1 MHWRTIRLDRAEP
14 KQSAL
19 LRPDRAFVGRVDSVA
34 NALAAWPT
42 KLSLSPDLGNE
53 IERLLREDNIQPG
66 APVDLSPLEGL
77 GRPGIAPTC
86 WDALFT

>member
-1 MHWRTIRLDRAEP
+1 MHWRTIQLDRAEP

-19 LRPDRAFVGRVDSVA
+19 RRPDRAFVGRVDSVD
-34 NALAAWPT
+34 NTLAAWPT

-53 IERLLREDNIQPG
+53 IERLIRDDNIQPG
-66 APVDLSPLEGL
+66 EPVDLAPLASL

-86 WDALFT
+86 WDALFP